1 MMDLLSK
8 AELFAESRPRYED
21 VPIGKRALR
30 IGEMTAAGRDVFIS
44 AASEGAP
51 LSEFQA
57 RMVVATAINDVGDLV
72 FTADDIANLRRLPP
86 GILNELAST
95 AARLN
100 GIGQQALEDA
110 EKNSEA
116 APSGDSQSDS
126 PLPTEFP

>member
-30 IGEMTAAGRDVFIS
+30 ISEMSAAGRDVFLT
-44 AASEGAP
+44 AASATAP

-57 RMVVATAINDVGDLV
+57 RMVVCTAIDDAGDLV
-72 FTADDIANLRRLPP
+72 FTVDDIPNLRRLPP
-86 GILNELAST
+86 RVLNELADT

-126 PLPTEFP
+126 PLPTESP